1 LVFVLAAIYFVVD
14 AAFWTIARPVTRLL
28 GDHWI
33 FERARTWIMSLRPYP
48 TLALFIVP
56 VIILEPAKP
65 LAAYLTATGHFGTG
79 LMVLGVAE
87 LLKLVLIERLFK
99 LSRDKLMS
107 IPAFAWGYGKFCQ
120 ARSWVE
126 SLDTWRL
133 MRLLMLT
140 TKRAV
145 RKYVLAKNGSGL
157 AGVGKAN
164 GSRESAPDDR
174 LRVPTNFMRARMVGT
189 AQARLCP
196 PYTPS
201 RNFRISVSTSSGRSC
216 CNQ

>member
-1 LVFVLAAIYFVVD
+1 MGQIFKPLVFVLAAIYFVVD

-33 FERARTWIMSLRPYP
+33 FERTRTWIMSLRPYP
-48 TLALFIVP
+48 ALALFIVP

-65 LAAYLTATGHFGTG
+65 LAAYLTATGHFGSG
-79 LMVLGVAE
+79 LMVLVISE

-126 SLDTWRL
+126 SRNTWRL
-133 MRLLMLT
+133 MRLLLLT
-140 TKRAV
+140 AKRAV
-145 RKYVLAKNGSGL
+145 RRYV
-157 AGVGKAN
+157 VEFRT
-164 GSRESAPDDR
+164 SRKRQR
-174 LRVPTNFMRARMVGT
+174 LSL
-189 AQARLCP
+189 Q
-196 PYTPS
+196 S
-201 RNFRISVSTSSGRSC
+201 R
-216 CNQ
+216 